1 MLLAKANPVL
11 ESQRGTNSLASGLCI
26 LDQYARQKGCECL
39 DASTAKNGALICEGN
54 ESEGVAVPLKAD
66 SVVLHHGATVHYSRG
81 NSTKG
86 PRRAMIVNLRPR
98 KMIDFERA
106 RGFDHTGENK
116 VRNNA

>member
-1 MLLAKANPVL
+1 MYNFKCKLRREGNPSRTHKM
-11 ESQRGTNSLASGLCI
+11 EHYQ
-26 LDQYARQKGCECL
+26 
-39 DASTAKNGALICEGN
+39 GN
-54 ESEGVAVPLKAD
+54 ESEGVAVPLKAG

-86 PRRAMIVNLRPR
+86 QRRAMIVNLRPR